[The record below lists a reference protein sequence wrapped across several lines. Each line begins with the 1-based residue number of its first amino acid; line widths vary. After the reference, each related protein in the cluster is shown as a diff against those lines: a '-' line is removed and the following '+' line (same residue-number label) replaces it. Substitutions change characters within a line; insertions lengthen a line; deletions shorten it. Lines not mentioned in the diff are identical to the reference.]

1 MDRQLAARW
10 IQIKIIK
17 INPMHSKLKNNFPT
31 PVNRLW
37 RTYVKYT
44 KLIPLV
50 LLGACGGD
58 QVADTQPQKWQG
70 AEVRVESRPSPPR
83 LGVNEFLV
91 IVTGE
96 RGPIHD
102 VMVSIRT
109 DDQDQWIQAIQ
120 DGEVGVY
127 RRAAKVA
134 PGTRSVLQVQMKRNG
149 AEGVLRFPMNLS
161 P

>member
-1 MDRQLAARW
+1 MNSMQ
-10 IQIKIIK
+10 
-17 INPMHSKLKNNFPT
+17 KNNLHLS
-31 PVNRLW
+31 VNLLRG
-37 RTYVKYT
+37 TNVKYI
-44 KLIPLV
+44 KLFFLV
-50 LLGACGGD
+50 LLVACGGD
-58 QVADTQPQKWQG
+58 RVADTQPQKWQD

-83 LGVNEFLV
+83 PGVNEFLV

-102 VMVSIRT
+102 VMVSVRT

-149 AEGVLRFPMNLS
+149 VEGVLRFPLKLS
-161 P
+161 L

>member
-1 MDRQLAARW
+1 MQ
-10 IQIKIIK
+10 
-17 INPMHSKLKNNFPT
+17 KNNSHT
-31 PVNRLW
+31 PVSRL
-37 RTYVKYT
+37 RSTYVKYI
-44 KLIPLV
+44 KLFFLV
-50 LLGACGGD
+50 LLTACGRD

-83 LGVNEFLV
+83 PGINEFLV

-96 RGPIHD
+96 RGPVHD
-102 VMVSIRT
+102 IMVSVRT

-127 RRAAKVA
+127 RRAAKVTL
-134 PGTRSVLQVQMKRNG
+134 GTRSVLQVQIKRNG
-149 AEGVLRFPMNLS
+149 AEGVLRFPLNLS

>member
-1 MDRQLAARW
+1 MQ
-10 IQIKIIK
+10 
-17 INPMHSKLKNNFPT
+17 KNNLYPA
-31 PVNRLW
+31 VNLLRS
-37 RTYVKYT
+37 TNVKHI
-44 KLIPLV
+44 KLFFLV
-50 LLGACGGD
+50 LLVACGGD
-58 QVADTQPQKWQG
+58 RVADTQPQKWQD

-83 LGVNEFLV
+83 PGVNEFLV
-91 IVTGE
+91 IVTGK

-102 VMVSIRT
+102 VMVSVRT

-149 AEGVLRFPMNLS
+149 VEGVLRFPLNLS

>member
-1 MDRQLAARW
+1 M
-10 IQIKIIK
+10 
-17 INPMHSKLKNNFPT
+17 NSKQKNNFHA
-31 PVNRLW
+31 PVHRLW
-37 RTYVKYT
+37 KTYSRHI
-44 KLIPLV
+44 KLFLLV
-50 LLGACGGD
+50 LLVACGRD

-83 LGVNEFLV
+83 SGVNEFLV

-102 VMVSIRT
+102 IMVSIRT

-134 PGTRSVLQVQMKRNG
+134 PGTRSVLQVQIKRNG
-149 AEGVLRFPMNLS
+149 AEGVLRFPLNLS